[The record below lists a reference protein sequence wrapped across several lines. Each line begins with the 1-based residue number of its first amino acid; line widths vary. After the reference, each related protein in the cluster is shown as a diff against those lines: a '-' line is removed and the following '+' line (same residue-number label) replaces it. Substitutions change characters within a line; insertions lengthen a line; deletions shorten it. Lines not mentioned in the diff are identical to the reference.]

1 MKKTAAFLIMAGM
14 AVSLAA
20 PYTAETVPEETETV
34 FETET
39 AVEEEYE
46 YEEIFEQWNEDAPAL
61 QTLIEYVETVTDEY
75 SEDFIPEADRIA
87 VFDMDGTV
95 YGELFPTYLE
105 YYMLA
110 WRILKDPSIEPDDEM
125 LALGRELRES
135 VIGKSFAEDMPIR
148 HAIQAARAYAGMTL
162 DEFADFVTEILLR
175 EVDGFTGMTY
185 GEAFYEPIIE
195 VVDYLQENDFK
206 VYIVSGS
213 DRFIC
218 RTLIEGAMDI
228 PYENIIGMDVA
239 MEATGQNGE
248 DGLDYVY
255 SADDEIIR
263 TDRLL
268 IKNLKMNKVAQIVRE
283 IGRQPVLS
291 FGNSSGD
298 VSMHM
303 YTISNNPYKS
313 EAFML
318 IADDEER
325 DYGNEEKALGLKE
338 QWEEDGFNVI
348 SMKNDFLTIYG
359 EGVEKTGTFHWAEE
373 LADERGTE
381 TAAEETE
388 SVDAA

>member
-1 MKKTAAFLIMAGM
+1 MKKMTAFLISLGM
-14 AVSLAA
+14 IASLTV
-20 PYTAETVPEETETV
+20 PYMAETVLDETEDV
-34 FETET
+34 YESE
-39 AVEEEYE
+39 ALDEVEFE

-61 QTLIEYVETVTDEY
+61 QALIEYVETVTDED
-75 SEDFIPEADRIA
+75 SEDFIPEEDRIA

-125 LALGRELRES
+125 LALGREIRES
-135 VIGKSFAEDMPIR
+135 VIEKSFAEDMPIR

-162 DEFADFVTEILLR
+162 DEFSDFVTEILLR
-175 EVDGFTGMTY
+175 DVDGFTGMTY

-255 SADDEIIR
+255 TADDEIIR
-263 TDRLL
+263 TDKLL

-338 QWEEDGFNVI
+338 QWEENGFNVI

-359 EGVEKTGTFHWAEE
+359 EGVEKTGSFHWAEE
-373 LADERGTE
+373 LADDRGE
-381 TAAEETE
+381 TAEEETE
-388 SVDAA
+388 DAA